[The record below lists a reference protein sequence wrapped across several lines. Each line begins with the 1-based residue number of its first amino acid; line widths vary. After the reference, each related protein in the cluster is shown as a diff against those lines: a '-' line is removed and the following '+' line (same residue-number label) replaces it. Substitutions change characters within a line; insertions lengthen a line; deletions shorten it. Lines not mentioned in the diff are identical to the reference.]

1 MAECDDTI
9 SIDDLGVTTPTTPT
23 FQGCDIL
30 DKLRY
35 AEVAQGAVGVINW
48 QLRDP
53 RTGRPV
59 ALASTDSVSESADA
73 STIEVR
79 ARILDCDNGCGGCG
93 SVPQATADI
102 IDATCGQIQF
112 TLPDCVALYAGIYQM
127 HIGVFSDSEATR
139 PLFVDKGLLSVERSA
154 WSVSGTNPDAGP
166 PTIGEV
172 RIALRDNVV
181 ENLRTGAVEYSAD
194 EIIHA
199 LIYPVRQWNEVPPNV
214 ARYTCRTFPFKYHW
228 LRATVGEL
236 MRIAAQHY
244 LRNKLQQTGGG
255 MSFDDLNRDR
265 EYMQLAELYR
275 TEWLQ
280 FVEAKKVE
288 INIAN
293 AYGTVPSAYS
303 GRVSHMTW

>member
-1 MAECDDTI
+1 MAECDNAI
-9 SIDDLGVTTPTTPT
+9 NIDDLGVTAPETPT

-30 DKLRY
+30 EKLRY
-35 AEVAQGAVGVINW
+35 AEVAQGAVGVISW

-59 ALASTDSVSESADA
+59 ALASSDSSSESAA
-73 STIEVR
+73 TIEVR
-79 ARILDCDNGCGGCG
+79 VRILDCDNGCGCCG
-93 SVPQATADI
+93 SVPQVTAEITDE
-102 IDATCGQIQF
+102 TCGQLQF
-112 TLPDCVALYAGIYQM
+112 TLPDCVVLNAGIYQM
-127 HIGVFSDSEATR
+127 HIGVFSDSASTR

-154 WSVSGTNPDAGP
+154 WTEPGSGADLGP

-172 RIALRDNVV
+172 RAALRDNIV
-181 ENLRTGAVEYSAD
+181 ENLRTGAVEYTTD
-194 EIIHA
+194 EILHA
-199 LIYPVRQWNEVPPNV
+199 LVLPVRQWNELPPNV
-214 ARYTCRTFPFKYHW
+214 ARFTCRTFPFKYHW

-244 LRNKLQQTGGG
+244 LRNKLQQSGGG

-280 FVEAKKVE
+280 FVELKKVE
-288 INIAN
+288 INIAG
-293 AYGTVPSAYS
+293 AYGTVHSAYS
-303 GRVSHMTW
+303 SRASRMTW